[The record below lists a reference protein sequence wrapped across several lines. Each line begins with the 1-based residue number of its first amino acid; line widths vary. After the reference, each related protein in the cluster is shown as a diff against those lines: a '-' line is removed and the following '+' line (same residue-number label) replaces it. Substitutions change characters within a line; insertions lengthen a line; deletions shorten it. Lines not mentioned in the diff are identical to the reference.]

1 VRPSG
6 AASATAA
13 HDRGASLIGLL
24 VVLVVLGATAAI
36 VVAALPTTSS
46 VTLPTTSTTHTTG
59 GRGTTTTTSRTIV
72 SAALIAACVA
82 DVQAVASAAQT
93 YATLNGAPPPA
104 GTSWATAA
112 VKGGPFLHSWPSAPG
127 QFAVRWD
134 GATVVV
140 TPAHGQAAQGSPG
153 TATPATGCYAA

>member
-1 VRPSG
+1 VRPPG
-6 AASATAA
+6 AASIALAG
-13 HDRGASLIGLL
+13 DRGTSLIGLL

-46 VTLPTTSTTHTTG
+46 ITLPTTSTTHTTG

-72 SAALIAACVA
+72 SAALVAECVA
-82 DVQAVASAAQT
+82 DVQAVSSAAQT
-93 YATLNGAPPPA
+93 YTTVNGASPPA

-112 VKGGPFLHSWPSAPG
+112 LRGGPFLHSWPSAPG

-140 TPAHGQAAQGSPG
+140 TPAHGRAARGSPG
-153 TATPATGCYAA
+153 TATPPTGCYAA